1 MIRTSDLFASDTEY
15 VLKITIWK
23 TSKNNYNADLKHHD
37 NDDALVLS
45 SDLRVLT
52 LLYIKKPNEILIIK
66 LTAQFFLSTETF
78 KK

>member
-23 TSKNNYNADLKHHD
+23 TSKNNHNADLKHHD
-37 NDDALVLS
+37 NDDPLVLS